1 MRYDPDRECSKMVQR
16 LRKICA
22 AKGISVYAAARKA
35 HISVSTLN
43 ELLNEKTRPQLYT
56 LYKICNA
63 LDIRIVDLFDDNA
76 GNVRKTDKKL
86 NPVIVEYQYL
96 PKWKQKLVEQ
106 YIEMVAQYER
116 RLK

>member
-1 MRYDPDRECSKMVQR
+1 MRYDPERECSKMVQL

-35 HISVSTLN
+35 NISVSTLN

-76 GNVRKTDKKL
+76 SISKQDGQN
-86 NPVIVEYQYL
+86 NHMIVEYQYL
-96 PKWKQKLVEQ
+96 PKWKQKLVKQ

>member
-1 MRYDPDRECSKMVQR
+1 MRYEPERECSKMVQR
-16 LRKICA
+16 LRKICV

-35 HISVSTLN
+35 NISVSTLN

-76 GNVRKTDKKL
+76 SISKQDRQINH
-86 NPVIVEYQYL
+86 IYQYL

>member
-1 MRYDPDRECSKMVQR
+1 MVQR

-35 HISVSTLN
+35 NISVSTLN

-76 GNVRKTDKKL
+76 SISKQDRQINHM
-86 NPVIVEYQYL
+86 IVEYQYL

>member
-1 MRYDPDRECSKMVQR
+1 MVQR

-35 HISVSTLN
+35 NISVSTLN

-76 GNVRKTDKKL
+76 SINKQDRQI
-86 NPVIVEYQYL
+86 NHMIVEYQYL

>member
-1 MRYDPDRECSKMVQR
+1 MVQR

-35 HISVSTLN
+35 NISVSTLN

-76 GNVRKTDKKL
+76 SISRQDRQINHM
-86 NPVIVEYQYL
+86 IVEYQYL

>member
-1 MRYDPDRECSKMVQR
+1 MQQ
-16 LRKICA
+16 
-22 AKGISVYAAARKA
+22 KGISVYAAARKA
-35 HISVSTLN
+35 NISVSTLN

-76 GNVRKTDKKL
+76 SISKQDRQINHM
-86 NPVIVEYQYL
+86 IVEYQYL

-106 YIEMVAQYER
+106 YVEMVAQYER
-116 RLK
+116 

>member
-1 MRYDPDRECSKMVQR
+1 MQQ
-16 LRKICA
+16 A

-35 HISVSTLN
+35 NISVSTLN

-76 GNVRKTDKKL
+76 SINKQDRQI
-86 NPVIVEYQYL
+86 NHMIVEYQYL